1 MKEELKHKNALR
13 INRTRCIIALVF
25 SIIMFLSVC
34 IGVVRNLL
42 AVPDEF
48 VQEVGYKTF
57 RMFTVLSN
65 MLIASCA
72 FLAIPFE
79 VEGLRHRNYHLP
91 RWIVNLIFV
100 GATGVSL
107 TFFVTITVLAPYA
120 GFKLMFLQRSNL
132 FLHTICPIL
141 SIFIIIFVN
150 DDHTISF
157 KTSLFAMIP
166 VVIYS
171 ILYMILAIFIGEEN
185 GGWRDH
191 YRFTQLFIGDFNVP
205 WPIVLIAA
213 LGVVFGLLT
222 VLRLIHN
229 KVHEIRKAQIEKYY
243 QQAEE
248 FNYPTIREAV
258 EKLASYERKYDKGGE
273 VIVPRR
279 IIKMMEKKYQSGIPL
294 SDLCNLY
301 VNEYLKEDNENA

>member
-1 MKEELKHKNALR
+1 MEEVKKHKNALK
-13 INRTRCIIALVF
+13 INKARCIVALVF
-25 SIIMFLSVC
+25 SIIMFLSVF

-42 AVPDEF
+42 AEPDEF
-48 VQEVGYKTF
+48 VKEVGYQSF

-65 MLIASCA
+65 ILIASCA
-72 FLAIPFE
+72 FLSIPFE
-79 VEGLRHRNYHLP
+79 IEGLRHRNYHLP
-91 RWIVNLIFV
+91 RWIVYLIFV
-100 GATGVSL
+100 GATGVAL
-107 TFFVTITVLAPYA
+107 TFFVTITILAPYA
-120 GFKLMFLQRSNL
+120 GFKRMLVQRSNL

-141 SIFIIIFVN
+141 SIIYIIFVN
-150 DDHTISF
+150 DDHTISL
-157 KTSLFAMIP
+157 KTSVLAMIP

-171 ILYMILAIFIGEEN
+171 LLYMILAIFIGEEN

-191 YRFTQLFIGDFNVP
+191 YRFTQLYIGEFNVP
-205 WPIVLIAA
+205 WPFVLVVA
-213 LGVVFGLLT
+213 LGVVFGILT

-229 KVHEIRKAQIEKYY
+229 KVHTLRKQQIENYY

-258 EKLASYERKYDKGGE
+258 AKLAAEERKYDKGGE

-301 VNEYLKEDNENA
+301 VNEYLKEDND